1 MQNQPLPELIA
12 QAQQLVTQIRQHPQY
27 QGLQFDCDV
36 TIGDVRQFFNALQWQ
51 ATASTVD
58 VSREGFFQ

>member
-1 MQNQPLPELIA
+1 MNTQPLPQLIA
-12 QAQQLVTQIRQHPQY
+12 QAQELLTQIRQHPQY
-27 QGLQFDCDV
+27 QALLVDADV
-36 TIGDVRQFFNALQWQ
+36 TMGDVSQFFNALQWQ

>member
-1 MQNQPLPELIA
+1 MNTQPLPELVA
-12 QAQQLVTQIRQHPQY
+12 QAQQLLTQIRQHPHY
-27 QGLQFDCDV
+27 QSLRFDCDV
-36 TIGDVRQFFNALQWQ
+36 TIGDVIQFFNNLQWS

>member
-1 MQNQPLPELIA
+1 MNTQPLPELIA

-27 QGLQFDCDV
+27 QSLRFDCDV
-36 TIGDVRQFFNALQWQ
+36 TLGDVSLFFNTLQWS